1 MIWSRF
7 QTTVMSRCS
16 LRMLLTR
23 GVCALSVVVWLV
35 LGFPLVSCTTESGY
49 LRYQPLK
56 VVGWEYRDSV
66 TFEIDSLST
75 SGKRDF
81 SIALRKSSSHAYPYT
96 SLTMA
101 VHQTWHLGDST
112 LVNRTDTLEC
122 AFGSPD
128 GTLRAKGVSL
138 YPYEFP
144 LCSLPLPAH
153 ATGRIV
159 IRHLMNQ
166 QMLPGFDAIGLRME

>member
-1 MIWSRF
+1 
-7 QTTVMSRCS
+7 
-16 LRMLLTR
+16 
-23 GVCALSVVVWLV
+23 
-35 LGFPLVSCTTESGY
+35 
-49 LRYQPLK
+49 
-56 VVGWEYRDSV
+56 
-66 TFEIDSLST
+66 
-75 SGKRDF
+75 
-81 SIALRKSSSHAYPYT
+81 
-96 SLTMA
+96 MA

-128 GTLRAKGVSL
+128 VTLRAKGVSL

-144 LCSLPLPAH
+144 LCALPLPAH

-166 QMLPGFDAIGLRME
+166 QVLPGFDAIGLRME

>member
-1 MIWSRF
+1 MNWSRF
-7 QTTVMSRCS
+7 RTTVMSACS
-16 LRMLLTR
+16 LQVLLTR
-23 GVCALSVVVWLV
+23 GVCALSMVVCLL

-49 LRYQPLK
+49 LQYQSLR
-56 VVGWEYRDSV
+56 VEGWEYRDSV

-75 SGKRDF
+75 SGKRELG
-81 SIALRKSSSHAYPYT
+81 IALRKSSSHAYPFT
-96 SLTMA
+96 SLTLA

-122 AFGSPD
+122 VFGSPD
-128 GTLRAKGVSL
+128 ATLRAKGVSL

-144 LCSLPLPAH
+144 LCALPLPAH
-153 ATGRIV
+153 AKGRIV

-166 QMLPGFDAIGLRME
+166 QVLPGFDSIGLRME